1 MNPDLDD
8 NLQIRQRVRRQ
19 LSGFEGRIGPVGR
32 WVLLHVSP
40 CDTQL
45 SVRLSIQPGE
55 IHPIEG
61 HRLCVASLSLAGHC
75 CRIVNHQINIVIG
88 WMVG

>member
-1 MNPDLDD
+1 MIISRFD
-8 NLQIRQRVRRQ
+8 NAFDGNCRGSRD
-19 LSGFEGRIGPVGR
+19 GTVGR